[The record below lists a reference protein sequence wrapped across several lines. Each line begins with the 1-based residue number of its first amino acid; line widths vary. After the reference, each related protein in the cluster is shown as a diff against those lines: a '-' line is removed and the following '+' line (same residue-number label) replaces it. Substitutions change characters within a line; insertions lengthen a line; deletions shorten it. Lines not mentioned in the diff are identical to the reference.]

1 MLNGEDH
8 LRGGYERF
16 PADGSAIPFSALFK
30 ETGEAAGLCT
40 FSNIVRGPFQACP
53 PGYSVTEKF
62 EGKGLMFEILSV
74 AIDYVFNKEGY
85 ARSYLRIA
93 GEWEDHIL
101 TSLLAEE

>member
-1 MLNGEDH
+1 
-8 LRGGYERF
+8 
-16 PADGSAIPFSALFK
+16 
-30 ETGEAAGLCT
+30 
-40 FSNIVRGPFQACP
+40 
-53 PGYSVTEKF
+53 
-62 EGKGLMFEILSV
+62 MFEILSV